1 MRSRILLSIT
11 LQNNKKKYLR
21 YNESRKDQFVE
32 NSPKDAN
39 TILYLL
45 PWMLN
50 VNHPSVP
57 GYIKGMK
64 RPFKVFN
71 IENNREIIFREG
83 QYKKMFGMQDEWF
96 SVRQVPGDPDIQGI
110 YTIGSIGT
118 ISQTLHSDCDIWI
131 AMDRAHF
138 DDAGFQ
144 HLNQKLNLLKG
155 WLDEHIKIPVYFFL
169 TDVEDIRN
177 CNFGN
182 IDFES
187 SGSTQKNV
195 LKEEFYRTSILICG
209 KIPFWWVA
217 FDPEGPVDYERA
229 FEQNRDSGFG
239 EYDLIDFGNLEHV
252 EQSEYYGA
260 ALWQLN
266 KSLTHPL
273 KSIIKMLLLKM
284 FLETP
289 QDELLCNRFR
299 RQVLN
304 PDNQT
309 TLADPSV
316 FTMQEMMEYFSPRIQ
331 EDHFEFI
338 KKCFYLR
345 YDLKLMSK
353 KQGQKDEV
361 AGSVFKKYKI
371 DRQNIYE
378 LNEFESWNLDAQV
391 EFGGLMFEYVT
402 GIYRDIIDIQEGMR
416 GYIAPDD
423 LTIIGRKLDSSMS
436 VKDFKVPIL
445 HMSSENVK
453 LPAMTFAYK
462 DNFWEVFASHDLS
475 ASIIAHEDMI
485 FCLAYI
491 VWNGIYDPQQI
502 RMKPNP
508 TPVTVQEIIN
518 VGRMMRSVFGVYD
531 IAQVHFSK
539 FLEEEI
545 VSKMLIIISLDEA
558 SADLDI
564 QNISIVYKNNW
575 EELFVRRF
583 SSIEKMKSS
592 FARVGKISPS
602 VETHY
607 YLQRNNKYY
616 EKIIDRTKNAIAQM
630 IIGN

>member
-1 MRSRILLSIT
+1 MLSIT
-11 LQNNKKKYLR
+11 LQNNKRNYLR
-21 YNESRKDQFVE
+21 YNEWRKEQFIE

-39 TILYLL
+39 SILYLL
-45 PWMLN
+45 PWLLN
-50 VNHPSVP
+50 VNHSSVP
-57 GYIKGMK
+57 GFIKGLK
-64 RPFKVFN
+64 SPFKVFN
-71 IENNREIIFREG
+71 IENNRDIIFKEG
-83 QYKKMFGMQDEWF
+83 QFKKIFGMQDEWF
-96 SVRQVPGDPDIQGI
+96 SVRHIPGDPDILGI

-118 ISQTLHSDCDIWI
+118 ISQTSHSDCDIWI
-131 AMDRAHF
+131 CIDRKHF
-138 DDAGFQ
+138 DDKSFYY
-144 HLNQKLNLLKG
+144 LNQKLNLIKG
-155 WLDEHIKIPVYFFL
+155 WLDENVKIPVYFFL
-169 TDVEDIRN
+169 TDVEDIRE

-217 FDPEGPVDYERA
+217 FDPEGPVDYA
-229 FEQNRDSGFG
+229 QTFDQNQKSGFG

-289 QDELLCNRFR
+289 QDELLCNKFR
-299 RQVLN
+299 RRVLD
-304 PDNQT
+304 PESQT
-309 TLADPSV
+309 SLLDPSV
-316 FTMQEMMEYFSPRIQ
+316 FTMQEVLEYFSTRIQ
-331 EDHFEFI
+331 EDHFDFI

-345 YDLKLMSK
+345 YELKIMSK
-353 KQGQKDEV
+353 KQSQKDEV
-361 AGSVFKKYKI
+361 AGPVFKKFKI
-371 DRQNIYE
+371 DRQTIYA
-378 LNEFESWNLDAQV
+378 LNEFASWNLDAQV
-391 EFGGLMFEYVT
+391 GFGGLMFEYVT
-402 GIYRDIIDIQEGMR
+402 EIHRDIIGIHQEIR

-423 LTIIGRKLDSSMS
+423 LTIIGRKLDASMS
-436 VKDFKVPIL
+436 VKDYKVPIL
-445 HMSSENVK
+445 HISSENVK
-453 LPAMTFAYK
+453 LPAMTFLFK
-462 DNFWEVFASHDLS
+462 DDIWQVFASHDPLTT
-475 ASIIAHEDMI
+475 IIANEDMV

-491 VWNGIYDPQQI
+491 AWNGIFDPQQI

-518 VGRMMRSVFGVYD
+518 LGRMMRSVFGVYD

-545 VSKMLIIISLDEA
+545 ISKMLIIISFEEA
-558 SADLDI
+558 STDMDI

-592 FARVGKISPS
+592 FVKVGKISPS

-607 YLQRNNKYY
+607 YIQRNNKYY